1 MKRERNLRQKLIPV
15 LVLLSIVPVALFAL
29 VSIIRLQGSLRQSV
43 EEQMKSNM
51 EKTDECIT
59 MVLDKYATI
68 LYDLCTDDEVIETVE
83 NINEGRNDLDVNT
96 SRLRHALSHI
106 CNRNEGIFGITI
118 KTANGKV
125 IFYDKLV
132 SSSVSSTWADKTAVP
147 YVEKGEIYNG
157 VTRPAESGGKEAYLL
172 QIARKL
178 VDYRDIQKKVGTVVL
193 SIDEKVLSEV
203 IQVNEEAEINLSENG
218 RIICASDSSLIG
230 RRTSNKVSNEFLYM
244 EAVNKRSG
252 FIIGYRQS
260 LKQYRKTIMEQVI
273 FWILITAVITLV
285 LLKGIFYFI
294 HYFLNIVDNMVY
306 AMNKLEKG
314 DFSARIQVPENT
326 PSEVKRISSGFNEMT
341 QQLDLLVKQVRQAVL
356 EQKNAEIS
364 ALEAQIDPHF
374 LYNTLDTINWKA
386 IEREEYEISEM
397 VGALADILRYAVKN
411 AGEETTVERELCWLE
426 QYILLQ
432 GTKLGRELTVEVSVP
447 EELKE
452 KRLHKL
458 LLQPFVENAI
468 KHGLYE
474 KKGECQLSILVNT
487 VAWQLHII
495 IEDNGKGMDEKLCR
509 ELNEET
515 ADLGEHLGIAN
526 IRKRLKLYYGEGA
539 AIYFESEKGEFTR
552 VHLFLPLN
560 EEEQVCDEA

>member
-1 MKRERNLRQKLIPV
+1 MKRERSLRQKLIMV
-15 LVLLSIVPVALFAL
+15 LVLLSIAPAALFAV
-29 VSIIRLQGSLRQSV
+29 VSIIRLQGSLRQTV
-43 EEQMKSNM
+43 EEQMKNNM

-68 LYDLCTDDEVIETVE
+68 LYDLCTDDEVIKIVE

-106 CNRNEGIFGITI
+106 CNRNEGVFGITI

-125 IFYDKLV
+125 IFYDKLA
-132 SSSVSSTWADKTAVP
+132 SSSVSSTWADKMTVP
-147 YVEKGEIYNG
+147 YVESGEVYKG

-193 SIDEKVLSEV
+193 SIDEKVLSDV
-203 IQVNEEAEINLSENG
+203 IQVNEETEISLSENG
-218 RIICASDSSLIG
+218 RIICAGDSTLIG
-230 RRTSNKVSNEFLYM
+230 SRAGNKEGVGYRYR

-252 FIIGYRQS
+252 FTICYLQS
-260 LKQYRKTIMEQVI
+260 MKKYHKTVMEQVI

-294 HYFLNIVDNMVY
+294 QYFLGVVDHMVH

-314 DFSARIQVPENT
+314 DFSVRIQVPENT

-341 QQLDLLVKQVRQAVL
+341 QQLELLVKQVRQAVL

-411 AGEETTVERELCWLE
+411 AGEETTVERELRWLE

-432 GTKLGRELTVEVSVP
+432 GAKLGRELTVEVNVP

-452 KRLHKL
+452 KQLHKL

-474 KKGECQLSILVNT
+474 KEGECCLRILANT

-509 ELNEET
+509 ELNEEK

-526 IRKRLKLYYGEGA
+526 VRKRLKLYYGEDA
-539 AIYFESEKGEFTR
+539 AIYFESEKGKFTR
-552 VHLFLPLN
+552 VHLFLPGDG
-560 EEEQVCDEA
+560 EEQE